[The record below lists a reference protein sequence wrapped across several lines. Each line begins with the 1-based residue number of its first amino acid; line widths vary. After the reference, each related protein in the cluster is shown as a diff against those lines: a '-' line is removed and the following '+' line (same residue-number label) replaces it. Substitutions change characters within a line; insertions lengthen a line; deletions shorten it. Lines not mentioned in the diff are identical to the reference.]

1 MIAPLAR
8 AALQKGK
15 PQLAGT
21 LIRGFDRKYPNH
33 ADTAKVYFVGAQLMA
48 ESARKPDEARRILNH
63 LLQKHA
69 ADPVAAEARRY
80 LEVLDR
86 MAGA

>member
-1 MIAPLAR
+1 MLFR
-8 AALQKGK
+8 S
-15 PQLAGT
+15 
-21 LIRGFDRKYPNH
+21 RKYANH
-33 ADTAKVYFVGAQLMA
+33 PDTPKVYLVGAQLMA

-63 LLQKHA
+63 LLHKYA
-69 ADPVAAEARRY
+69 ADPVATEARRY